1 MLCNSTET
9 QTKPTINREK
19 KQHLTPG
26 FNQVTPSIT
35 DFQET
40 HECAHTHVR
49 AHNTHQKKNI
59 KNGNKYHKDQQN
71 QTVMKLYSLISSRNE
86 FLLS

>member
-9 QTKPTINREK
+9 QTKPTINRGK
-19 KQHLTPG
+19 KNQHLTPG

-49 AHNTHQKKNI
+49 AHNTHQK
-59 KNGNKYHKDQQN
+59 
-71 QTVMKLYSLISSRNE
+71 ISKMATNTIRISKIR
-86 FLLS
+86 L